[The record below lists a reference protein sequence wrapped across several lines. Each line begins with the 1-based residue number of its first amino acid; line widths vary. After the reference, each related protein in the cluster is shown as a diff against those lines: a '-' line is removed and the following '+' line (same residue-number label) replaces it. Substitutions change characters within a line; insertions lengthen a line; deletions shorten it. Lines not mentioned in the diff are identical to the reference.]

1 MCVCLRGG
9 REREQRV
16 KMGMERKSAKKQNEK
31 KPRAGRWRQTAGDA
45 RYGSG
50 MEGESGDK
58 ISELL

>member
-1 MCVCLRGG
+1 MRVSTRG
-9 REREQRV
+9 
-16 KMGMERKSAKKQNEK
+16 KRKRAESEDGNGEKECKEAKRN